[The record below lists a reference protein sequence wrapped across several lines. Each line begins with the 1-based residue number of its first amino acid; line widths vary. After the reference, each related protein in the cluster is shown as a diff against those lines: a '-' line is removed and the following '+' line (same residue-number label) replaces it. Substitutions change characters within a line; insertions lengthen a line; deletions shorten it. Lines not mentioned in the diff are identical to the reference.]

1 MGFVPMLSQVRAL
14 SLALIV
20 WAAFI
25 TPFSPARSEAPG
37 GGKTIVFVCQHGVV
51 NSQMAAAY
59 FNRIAKERGLPFAAV
74 SRGIDLYKSIPV
86 RIQDS
91 LALDGLE
98 PANAPAALTAAEA
111 EHARRVLA
119 FDVIPADQMGQASV
133 TYWAGVPVGIVDYQA
148 TRDEIARRVDE
159 LIPTLTKASN

>member
-1 MGFVPMLSQVRAL
+1 MLSQVRAL
-14 SLALIV
+14 SLALVV
-20 WAAFI
+20 WAAVI
-25 TPFSPARSEAPG
+25 APFSPARSEAPEA
-37 GGKTIVFVCQHGVV
+37 GKTIVFVCQHGVV

-59 FNRIAKERGLPFAAV
+59 FNRIARERGLPFAAV

-111 EHARRVLA
+111 ERAIRVLA
-119 FDVIPADQMGQASV
+119 FDDIPADQMGQASV
-133 TYWAGVPVGIVDYQA
+133 TYWAGVPVGIDDYQM

-159 LIPTLTKASN
+159 LIPTLTKASD